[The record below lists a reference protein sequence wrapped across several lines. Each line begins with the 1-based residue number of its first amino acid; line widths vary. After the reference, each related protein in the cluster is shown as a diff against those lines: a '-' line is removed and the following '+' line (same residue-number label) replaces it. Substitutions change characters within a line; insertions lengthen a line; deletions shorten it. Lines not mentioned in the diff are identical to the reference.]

1 MEFFN
6 SLGQVLTNA
15 KNYPAW
21 QQQEQQKKLKQEQ
34 LLAKNPPTKKQ
45 TAEAKEYSRVMVD
58 AINTMDMY
66 SINKSE
72 DVVTLT
78 TPVVNIVDGLLPYAV
93 LLLTL
98 GAASLP
104 SVQKG
109 AASTANKLKNWL
121 IELKSIKTKPDLVQN
136 INNALDEKNGTT
148 LVLFLSGAIVQIVL
162 GFALALVDAIAV
174 RGLEKEASRVA
185 RFQAREQVLQDPRN
199 FVNYTPE
206 QLAEAKAE
214 AKESK
219 AKDPNKPKSLNPL
232 IMLGESIK
240 TAKELTEQHKGYES
254 WKANFI
260 AKETTALNQL
270 DLDTLSDQE
279 KQDALVDQNRITAII
294 KTIELKSQQYLA
306 NVEMV
311 VNIASSLSLGAG
323 LLVGGLVEKGI
334 EVAQHQKWLP
344 IDIESSGLSLIKKGV
359 TFAFPILGGILV
371 SIYGIKIQ
379 KEAAKVG
386 RFKAKQELLKH
397 PELFVASVNGQKKEE
412 VASLPPLPPL
422 KKKSFIESV
431 KEEVRFFFNLNKD
444 FDAYKAHEKEL
455 APKEYQLNEALKQ
468 VDITPEQLHKAEVLQ
483 KRAFYA
489 FEKMD
494 EKTQR
499 YSDDVEGGASVVTA
513 VINKVMEQVLTC
525 GAFMLPIIMV
535 KANENAKNIKTTGN
549 EVENIAHSI
558 PSGIKVIGSLL
569 LLTLPVSLST
579 IWAAQM
585 KKTAAQVGVMLSM
598 KELEDPK
605 RMLVAPSLPL
615 VSPSK
620 ATNKEAEDDDDTTQ
634 TTENVA

>member
-1 MEFFN
+1 VV
-6 SLGQVLTNA
+6 SVTQPVIRITDQVIPIAAACIGALA
-15 KNYPAW
+15 
-21 QQQEQQKKLKQEQ
+21 
-34 LLAKNPPTKKQ
+34 LLAKPVQ
-45 TAEAKEYSRVMVD
+45 TACIKTADNLKSWASTLSIVKNNAQARAFVEERLSDENKVLFIGGAGIVAMELLLSVGLAIAD
-58 AINTMDMY
+58 AI
-66 SINKSE
+66 I
-72 DVVTLT
+72 
-78 TPVVNIVDGLLPYAV
+78 
-93 LLLTL
+93 
-98 GAASLP
+98 
-104 SVQKG
+104 
-109 AASTANKLKNWL
+109 
-121 IELKSIKTKPDLVQN
+121 
-136 INNALDEKNGTT
+136 
-148 LVLFLSGAIVQIVL
+148 
-162 GFALALVDAIAV
+162 V

-206 QLAEAKAE
+206 QLVEAKAE

-344 IDIESSGLSLIKKGV
+344 SDIESSGLSLIKKGV